1 MELSIASNAV
11 LGCLR
16 ANSEGHSETH
26 EDGSVWFSVY
36 LPNARAAVVPQMSAH
51 QFAGH
56 LAELT
61 KAGFYKSYDDG
72 FFGQVK
78 S

>member
-1 MELSIASNAV
+1 MELSLTSQAV

-16 ANSEGHSETH
+16 ANGEREEVHQ
-26 EDGSVWFSVY
+26 DGSVWFSVY

-61 KAGFYKSYDDG
+61 KAGFYQSYDDG